1 MDSCLGH
8 IFEST
13 NVIDIK
19 LGFYIDSSERKGS
32 AQEPYSY
39 SVYLQSYLP
48 LTIFHSGCLSGPYLG
63 KYKRY
68 GNETWFID
76 R

>member
-1 MDSCLGH
+1 MKLSLYIDDNEGEGQNPRTIILPGIFIELSPLNHLFLIMDSCLGH

-32 AQEPYSY
+32 AQEP
-39 SVYLQSYLP
+39 
-48 LTIFHSGCLSGPYLG
+48 
-63 KYKRY
+63 
-68 GNETWFID
+68 
-76 R
+76 